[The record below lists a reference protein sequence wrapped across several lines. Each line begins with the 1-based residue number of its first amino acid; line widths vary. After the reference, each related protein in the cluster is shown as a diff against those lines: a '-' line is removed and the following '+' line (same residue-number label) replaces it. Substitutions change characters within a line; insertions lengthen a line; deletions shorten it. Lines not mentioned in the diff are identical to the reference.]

1 MNQSKIFI
9 DFSPPVHGILIF
21 LETLDNEAPT
31 AVVFLREIEG
41 LLAKRKRRDAY
52 HVAAQAAVK
61 YADDPVLLS
70 YFGYLSAL
78 VDGRYRNGI
87 DACIRAI
94 AMLQRKVLRGD
105 DDADEAKLGLLHLN
119 LGRAYI
125 AADKK
130 KDAIR
135 TLNAG
140 LKFKSRNTDLKS
152 ELERLGIRKYLPVPF
167 LKRSNPINEI
177 IGRMLRKK
185 RAEEAWQGRI

>member
-1 MNQSKIFI
+1 METKDNQTPS
-9 DFSPPVHGILIF
+9 
-21 LETLDNEAPT
+21 A
-31 AVVFLREIEG
+31 AVFLREIEG

-52 HVAAQAAVK
+52 QLAAHATVK
-61 YADDPVLLS
+61 YGDNPVLLS
-70 YFGYLSAL
+70 YYGYLAAL

-87 DACIRAI
+87 DACIRAV

-105 DDADEAKLGLLHLN
+105 DDADESRLGLLHLN

-140 LKFKSRNTDLKS
+140 LKFKSRNKDLKS
-152 ELERLGIRKYLPVPF
+152 ELERLGIRKYVPVPF

-185 RAEEAWQGRI
+185 RVEEAWQGRM